1 MDRTV
6 SPSIELSKRII
17 IIEDNADSRRMLEAM
32 LKIDGYIV
40 HTASDGKEGL
50 DAILKLRPEIAIVD
64 IGLPGLDGYQV
75 ARRVRDL
82 QGKEDIFLIAL
93 TGYGRPED
101 RRAVQEAGFDEHL
114 IKPLKPGELPR
125 ALAEAAA
132 RRKRG

>member
-1 MDRTV
+1 
-6 SPSIELSKRII
+6 
-17 IIEDNADSRRMLEAM
+17 
-32 LKIDGYIV
+32 
-40 HTASDGKEGL
+40 L
-50 DAILKLRPEIAIVD
+50 DAIVKLRPEIAIVD

-82 QGKEDIFLIAL
+82 QGRDDVFLIAL
-93 TGYGRPED
+93 TGYGQPED

-114 IKPLKPGELPR
+114 IKPLKPGEMPR